1 PPDEII
7 TRPQRR
13 EVSANGPDAQHRI
26 PRLARVNH
34 EELYVSSG
42 RLIVDGRGNE
52 MPIDVPELMS
62 VFVSDND
69 NLRREPLNGCDGVRF
84 VSKISR
90 CPNVFLR
97 RLNYSRFGNGSA
109 GQLIML
115 LSKRVIFNRKG
126 FQLSQVFSER
136 RYF

>member
-1 PPDEII
+1 MVQFAVFLLLLGPPDEII

-13 EVSANGPDAQHRI
+13 EVSANGSDAQHRI
-26 PRLARVNH
+26 RRLAPVNH

-69 NLRREPLNGCDGVRF
+69 NLRIEPLTGCDGVRF
-84 VSKISR
+84 VSKVGL
-90 CPNVFLR
+90 CL
-97 RLNYSRFGNGSA
+97 
-109 GQLIML
+109 
-115 LSKRVIFNRKG
+115 
-126 FQLSQVFSER
+126 
-136 RYF
+136 